1 MPKKPVLKSLFLG
14 RVCEIA
20 VFKALYIDNP
30 LVLLFFRYGKI
41 EVDMSV
47 NNPVCIR
54 NTNLLYVYS
63 QMDWRVRP
71 LMTAIKAW
79 AKSKGINEAVNQVWT
94 INSILFGWLFVNKKS
109 LLCLEGK
116 CMTPI
121 VRELY
126 GSLLFLSA
134 T

>member
-1 MPKKPVLKSLFLG
+1 M
-14 RVCEIA
+14 
-20 VFKALYIDNP
+20 
-30 LVLLFFRYGKI
+30 
-41 EVDMSV
+41 

-94 INSILFGWLFVNKKS
+94 INSILFCWLFVHKIIDLPRGQINNSSSGRILFAFVTVSNS
-109 LLCLEGK
+109 LVSVSD
-116 CMTPI
+116 P
-121 VRELY
+121 
-126 GSLLFLSA
+126 
-134 T
+134 

>member
-1 MPKKPVLKSLFLG
+1 
-14 RVCEIA
+14 
-20 VFKALYIDNP
+20 
-30 LVLLFFRYGKI
+30 
-41 EVDMSV
+41 MSV

-79 AKSKGINEAVNQVWT
+79 AKSKGINEAVNQVRT

-109 LLCLEGK
+109 LTL
-116 CMTPI
+116 I

-126 GSLLFLSA
+126 GSLSFLSA

>member
-1 MPKKPVLKSLFLG
+1 MFS
-14 RVCEIA
+14 
-20 VFKALYIDNP
+20 KALTIKTP
-30 LVLLFFRYGKI
+30 LFFRYGKI

-79 AKSKGINEAVNQVWT
+79 AKCKGINEAVNQVRLVT
-94 INSILFGWLFVNKKS
+94 KFSSI
-109 LLCLEGK
+109 
-116 CMTPI
+116 
-121 VRELY
+121 
-126 GSLLFLSA
+126 
-134 T
+134 